1 MTVLERT
8 LCNILRRLMGKPTLR
23 EQGKR
28 EKAHW
33 LRQLVKRK
41 GMA

>member
-8 LCNILRRLMGKPTLR
+8 LCNILRRLVGKPTLR

-28 EKAHW
+28 EKAR
-33 LRQLVKRK
+33 RQRQMAKRK
-41 GMA
+41 GLA